1 MFPPIVIFG
10 LPTASAKVPA
20 PPRIPNKLRKR
31 PPPLE
36 AHNVGDQGTQ
46 AKKNAAS
53 KKKLFSFKKPK
64 AVEGALKYVL
74 AKVGKGKNKKD
85 DTQSGEDDG
94 VSIEGLNAWQDVRV
108 VDSEGVESED
118 EDFEEAEVSIGD
130 ISVVIS
136 CVDEVEEVEEDDAPF
151 VPAIVCDTPD
161 VAPLV
166 IQAHGAQ
173 EGEGCIACVLGI
185 AHETPEVDR

>member
-1 MFPPIVIFG
+1 MIPPIVIFP
-10 LPTASAKVPA
+10 LHTAPAKVSV
-20 PPRIPNKLRKR
+20 PPVASNKLRKR
-31 PPPLE
+31 PPPLK
-36 AHNVGDQGTQ
+36 ADKVGDKDTQ
-46 AKKNAAS
+46 TTENAAG
-53 KKKLFSFKKPK
+53 KKLFGFKKTT
-64 AVEGALKYVL
+64 AIAGALKYVL
-74 AKVGKGKNKKD
+74 AKVGKGKNKKE

-94 VSIEGLNAWQDVRV
+94 VSIEGLNSWQNVRV

-118 EDFEEAEVSIGD
+118 EDFEEAEVSIAD
-130 ISVVIS
+130 IAVVIS

-151 VPAIVCDTPD
+151 VPAVVCDAPD